1 VTVRIGLISEHAS
14 PLAILGGADSGGQN
28 VYVGQVAKHLAGL
41 GYEVDVF
48 TRRDAPDLP
57 EVVAWAPGARVV
69 HITAG
74 PARFVRKEEL
84 LPHMDA
90 FTLGILRFAR
100 RDGLHYDLYHANFW
114 MSGLV
119 ALNLKEIE
127 GTPFAVTFHALG
139 RVRRKHQG
147 KADEF
152 PDERFEVEDRVVAG
166 ADCIIAECTQDR
178 QDLLDLYGADPAR
191 IVVVPAGFDPGEFWP
206 VDKVKA
212 RRVLG
217 LPQDEQIVLQLGR
230 MVRRKGVANVIR
242 AFARLANGDGRRR
255 ESLRLVVVGGES
267 DEPDPRATPEIGRLQ
282 AIAREEGVADRVLF
296 VGRRGR
302 DMLPY
307 FYSASDVFV
316 STPWYEPFG
325 MTPLEA
331 MACARPVIGA
341 EVGGIK
347 YTVRD
352 GETGYLVPPRDPDA
366 LAERLETLLGSP
378 ELLESMG
385 RRALE
390 RATELFTWER
400 VAKSLAAA
408 YQAMLAPAASAAGD
422 PARQPGDK
430 DELAMVDQA
439 FLSALQATLRA
450 WPRLR
455 GSVVDLARL
464 VAGTFADGG
473 QVLICGNGG
482 SAAEAQHLAAE
493 MVGQFVLPGRPALPA
508 MALGTDSAVLTAWSN
523 DVAYEQAFA
532 RQVEAFGRPGDLL
545 LALSTS
551 GRSANL
557 VRALEAARTQGMRSA
572 ALLGGDGGDLL
583 PLCDVAVVVPEDNAQ
598 RIQEIHAL
606 AVHLICELVETALA
620 GEVTMGLDAAGW
632 SGNHAEYATP
642 LSTLV
647 NRAYLQA
654 EADGKESN
662 HG

>member
-14 PLAILGGADSGGQN
+14 PLALLGGVDSGGQN
-28 VYVGQVAKHLAGL
+28 VYVGQLARHLAAL

-57 EVVAWAPGARVV
+57 EVVEWAPGARVIHV
-69 HITAG
+69 PAG
-74 PARFVRKEEL
+74 PPCFVRKEEL

-90 FTLGILRFAR
+90 FTLGILRFAHEE
-100 RDGLHYDLYHANFW
+100 GLRYDLVHANFW

-119 ALNLKEIE
+119 ALNLKEVQ

-139 RVRRKHQG
+139 RVRRLHQG
-147 KADEF
+147 QADEF

-166 ADCIIAECTQDR
+166 ADCIVAECPQDR
-178 QDLLDLYGADPAR
+178 QDLLELYNADPGR

-206 VDKVKA
+206 VDKVEA
-212 RRVLG
+212 RRALG
-217 LPQDEQIVLQLGR
+217 LPLDEQIVLQLGR

-242 AFARLANGDGRRR
+242 AFARLANADGRR

-267 DEPDPRATPEIGRLQ
+267 EEPDPRATPEIGRLQ

-302 DMLPY
+302 DLLPTY
-307 FYSASDVFV
+307 YGASDVFV
-316 STPWYEPFG
+316 TTPWYEPFG

-352 GETGYLVPPRDPDA
+352 GETGYLVPPRDPQA
-366 LAERLETLLGSP
+366 LAERLGALLDSP
-378 ELLESMG
+378 EMLETMG
-385 RRALE
+385 RRALR
-390 RATELFTWER
+390 RATERFTWEK
-400 VAKSLAAA
+400 VASALAIA
-408 YQAMLAPAASAAGD
+408 YESVLAPAVLGAGGLSAK
-422 PARQPGDK
+422 PGQEA
-430 DELAMVDQA
+430 ELAVVDQA
-439 FLSALQATLRA
+439 FQSALEATLRA
-450 WPRLR
+450 WPRTR
-455 GSVVDLARL
+455 GSVVDVARL
-464 VAGTFADGG
+464 VAGTFAAGG
-473 QVLICGNGG
+473 QVLIGGNGG

-493 MVGQFVLPGRPALPA
+493 LVGRFVLPGRPALPA
-508 MALGTDSAVLTAWSN
+508 MALGTDPAVLTAWSN

-545 LALSTS
+545 LGLSTS
-551 GRSANL
+551 GRSPNL
-557 VRALEAARTQGMRSA
+557 VRAFEAAGARGMRCA

-598 RIQEIHAL
+598 RIQEIHTL
-606 AVHLICELVETALA
+606 AVHLICELLETALA
-620 GEVTMGLDAAGW
+620 SAEAVRLKAAAWNGD
-632 SGNHAEYATP
+632 YADFASSLP
-642 LSTLV
+642 PFLE
-647 NRAYLQA
+647 RAYMRA
-654 EADGKESN
+654 DADGEESN